1 MAKEKTGAEAPE
13 ATDEPTQADV
23 DAAVAAEN
31 DAARNAQEAALAEAD
46 EKERDVHGV
55 TVTRGE

>member
-1 MAKEKTGAEAPE
+1 MATKDTREGVDAGTPADA
-13 ATDEPTQADV
+13 PTQEDV

-31 DAARNAQEAALAEAD
+31 DAARNAQEAELEKAD
-46 EKERDVHGV
+46 EKSVHGV